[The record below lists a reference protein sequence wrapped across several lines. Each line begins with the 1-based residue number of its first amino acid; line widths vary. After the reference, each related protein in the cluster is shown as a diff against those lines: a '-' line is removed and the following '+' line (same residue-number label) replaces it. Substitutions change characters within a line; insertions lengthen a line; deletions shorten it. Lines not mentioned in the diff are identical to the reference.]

1 MKKKFFSAGLC
12 LAMAVNL
19 AGCSSGAGDTAQTQS
34 SQAELQSQPSDG
46 APAPETVAPP
56 SPNAGI
62 SGTFT
67 GTARGMQGPVT
78 VELTVKDG
86 VITGAAVTEHHE
98 TAGVADVALS
108 RIPNEI
114 VNHQTTTLDAVTGA
128 TFASRAVMTAAENAA
143 KEAGFDM
150 DVLKAN
156 AYSAQPGVNQIWS
169 TDVLVIGGGGAGLSS
184 AATAAQNG
192 SRVILIEKSSFLGGN
207 TMMAGGAYNAVDTAA
222 QETSILTEAQK
233 NTLDSYLA
241 LDPTDES
248 LKLDE
253 FPQWQEVLVRLQSD
267 IAGFY
272 AANDGKTPGVDMPGF
287 DSVALHMWH
296 IYTGGLRQLND
307 GTWIASDIDLARTL
321 TENSLETFQWLNTL
335 GLDVESGSGAPLFT
349 VLGAMWP
356 RTHPFPAGVS
366 LIDSLKSAAAAQGVD
381 IYTETA
387 AVSLLTDDTG
397 RVTGA
402 QALQADGTN
411 VTINAS
417 QGVILACGGYCANA
431 PMVKE
436 YDRYWGDSL
445 SDHTLTTN
453 VGTNTGDGI
462 IMASQIGA
470 ATTGLEISQ
479 MMPSSSALKGTMT
492 DGLWG
497 DASQQIWI
505 DASGS
510 RFVNEYAERDVL
522 TLASLQQENGIFYII
537 YAGPADENGVCKGAP
552 YDEAATFGAVPSA
565 LVEGGHIWYG
575 STLAEL
581 AEATKTS
588 AGGAAPAFTEEA
600 LRAAIETYNG
610 YVQAQKDDDFGKEV
624 LSGAIDLEAIETDDT
639 VGICISPRKASLH
652 HTMGGV
658 AINSQAAVL
667 DTEGSVIEGL
677 WAAGEVTGGIHA
689 GNRLGGNAEADIF
702 TFGRIA
708 GQNASAAGK

>member
-1 MKKKFFSAGLC
+1 MKKKFLSAGLC
-12 LAMAVNL
+12 LTLAVSL
-19 AGCSSGAGDTAQTQS
+19 AGCSSGSGDPSQAQTSQAQIQS
-34 SQAELQSQPSDG
+34 SEG
-46 APAPETVAPP
+46 APSPETMAPP

-67 GTARGMQGPVT
+67 GTAPGMQGPVS

-86 VITGAAVTEHHE
+86 VITNAVVTEHHE
-98 TAGVADVALS
+98 TAGVADVAIR

-128 TFASRAVMTAAENAA
+128 TFASRAVMAAAENAA
-143 KEAGFDM
+143 KEAGLDT
-150 DVLKAN
+150 DLLKAN
-156 AYSAQPGVNQIWS
+156 AYSAQPGVNQIWN

-192 SRVILIEKSSFLGGN
+192 SKVILIEKSSFLGGN
-207 TMMAGGAYNAVDTAA
+207 TMMAGGAYNAVDTGA
-222 QETSILTEAQK
+222 QETSTLTEAQK

-241 LDPTDES
+241 LDPADES
-248 LKLDE
+248 LRFDQ
-253 FPQWQEVLVRLQSD
+253 FPQWSEVLTQLQAD
-267 IAGFY
+267 ITAFY
-272 AANDGKTPGVDMPGF
+272 AANEGKTAGIDMPGF
-287 DSVALHMWH
+287 DSTALHMWH

-321 TENSLETFQWLNTL
+321 AENSLETFDWLKTL
-335 GLDVESGSGAPLFT
+335 GLDVTSGSGAPLFT

-366 LIDSLKSAAAAQGVD
+366 LIDSLKEAAVSQGVD

-402 QALQADGTN
+402 QACQADGTN

-436 YDRYWGDSL
+436 YDKYWGDSL

-462 IMASQIGA
+462 LMASQIGA
-470 ATTGLEISQ
+470 ATTGLEIAQ

-497 DASQQIWI
+497 DASEQIWI
-505 DASGS
+505 DASGN

-522 TLASLQQENGIFYII
+522 TLASLEQENGIFYII
-537 YAGPADENGVCKGAP
+537 YAGPADENGVCKGAS
-552 YDEAATFGAVPSA
+552 YDEAATFGAVPAS

-581 AEATKTS
+581 AQATQNS
-588 AGGAAPAFTEEA
+588 AGGAAPAFTEDV
-600 LRAAIETYNG
+600 LRATIETYNS

-624 LSGAIDLEAIETDDT
+624 LSGAIDLDAVEADDT

-667 DTEGSVIEGL
+667 DEDGSPIPGL

-708 GQNASAAGK
+708 GQNASSAEK